1 MSPTNPARIKPMETK
16 KSPVTIYDVAFKAG
30 VSISTVS
37 RALNHSSGVLD
48 ETRQKV
54 MSAAAELEFKP
65 NPIARSL
72 VVKQVN
78 LIQVCFSWS
87 SGQHQI
93 NLENPWYLELLNGIN
108 EVAQEREYG
117 LLINTLSGVF
127 DPQEVYR
134 RVSRNAVDGILL
146 VSPYLTEEDFIQV
159 KNYPVP
165 VVLIGCRVND
175 PKMDFVDSDN
185 SGAVDEVVNHLT
197 TRGHRKIACIT
208 GEVEISADAAERL
221 EEFQKAMKQR
231 GLALPE
237 NYIVKGDFSKESGY
251 KATKQLM
258 SLREKPTAIFAS
270 NDLMAL
276 GAWSALEEG
285 GFNVG
290 KNIALVGFDDIPLAS
305 RSPYSLTTIKQDF
318 RAISTQAAELL
329 IEKMQNPDIW
339 KARQIRVPTQLVVR
353 QSSDFKKV

>member
-1 MSPTNPARIKPMETK
+1 MKTQKP
-16 KSPVTIYDVAFKAG
+16 PVTIYDVAAKAG

-37 RALNHSSGVLD
+37 RVLNNSSGFLE

-54 MSAAAELEFKP
+54 TSAAAELGFKP

-87 SGQHQI
+87 SDQYQV

-108 EVAQEREYG
+108 QVAQEREYG

-127 DPQEVYR
+127 DPQEVYK

-146 VSPYLTEEDFIQV
+146 VSPYLSEEDLLQV

-165 VVLIGCRVND
+165 VVLIGCHVND
-175 PKMDFVDSDN
+175 PQMDFVDSDN
-185 SGAVDEVVNHLT
+185 SKAVDEVASHLT
-197 TRGHRKIACIT
+197 AMGHRKIACIT
-208 GEVEISADAAERL
+208 GEIKISADAAERL
-221 EEFQKAMKQR
+221 ENFQGALKQR

-237 NYIVKGDFSKESGY
+237 SYVVKGDFSRESGY
-251 KATKQLM
+251 KAMKQLM
-258 SLREKPTAIFAS
+258 GLEEKPTAVFAS

-276 GAWSALEEG
+276 GAWEAIGEG
-285 GFNVG
+285 GKKVG
-290 KNIALVGFDDIPLAS
+290 KDIALVGFDDIPLAS
-305 RSPYSLTTIKQDF
+305 RSPYSLTTVRQDF
-318 RAISTQAAELL
+318 KAISTQAAELL
-329 IEKMQNPDIW
+329 IEKMRNPGLW
-339 KARQIRVPTQLVVR
+339 KAQQIRVPTQLVVR
-353 QSSDFKKV
+353 QSSDFII